1 MPNEQDPDPER
12 TRRAMALSSLVPW
25 VTLGTLFLM
34 VAGGAGAQ
42 AGTPG
47 APHREG
53 TLGRDLLFVGLLI
66 LANSLFVLI
75 ETAMLT
81 VRRTRIEQLMEEG
94 DRRAK
99 VVHDLLAEPTRMLAT
114 IQVALTVLQ
123 LFTAGAAAESAVEPL
138 GRYLRAHLENLP
150 LLAARAHAIAFVA
163 TILAVALLTL
173 VIGEIT
179 PKSIAIRHAEP
190 LSLFAAWPLRG
201 LQAVGWPVVSL
212 VTWLSN
218 WLVRPFG
225 GTATFHTSAMTEE
238 ELKLMVEQ
246 SEEHG
251 VIETEEKEMIH
262 SIFDFGDTV
271 VRKVMTPRLDIA
283 AVEANATIDELIQ
296 AVTASGHSRLPVY
309 DEDLDNIIGIVHVK
323 DVLQALASD
332 RRRVTVRDLMRP
344 PYFIPENKR
353 VDDLLAELRRS
364 KTQLAVVRDEYGTV
378 TGLVTIEDLL
388 EEIVGEIQDE
398 YDVEEEPD
406 FVQVDERTCIIEGRM
421 PLDDFNERMGV
432 TIPVEESDTI
442 GGFVFGLMG
451 HQPAQGET
459 AIWDGLEFA
468 VEDTDGKRIRKV
480 RVTRRTADEPPVD
493 AQEQDR
499 ASDADARTGGADRAV
514 EADARTDRKEPPG
527 LTPEW

>member
-1 MPNEQDPDPER
+1 MPTEQDTDPER
-12 TRRAMALSSLVPW
+12 THVRASLGGYMPW
-25 VTLGTLFLM
+25 LIMGMLFLM
-34 VAGGAGAQ
+34 LGGGAWAQPRQTHAPDGGA
-42 AGTPG
+42 
-47 APHREG
+47 
-53 TLGRDLLFVGLLI
+53 LGRDLLLVGALI
-66 LANSLFVLI
+66 LVNSFFALI

-81 VRRTRIEQLMEEG
+81 VRRTRIEQLVEEG
-94 DRRAK
+94 DRRAA
-99 VVHDLLAEPTRMLAT
+99 VVHELLAEPTRMLAT
-114 IQVALTVLQ
+114 IQVALTVVQ
-123 LFTAGAAAESAVEPL
+123 LFAAGAAAESVVGPL
-138 GRYLRAHLENLP
+138 SQYLRIHLESVP
-150 LLAARAHAIAFVA
+150 VLARHAYGLAFVV
-163 TILAVALLTL
+163 TILGVALLTL
-173 VIGEIT
+173 VVGEIT

-190 LSLFAAWPLRG
+190 LSLFAAWPIRG
-201 LQAVGWPVVSL
+201 LQAVGWPVVSV

-271 VRKVMTPRLDIA
+271 VRKVMTPRLDIS
-283 AVEANATIDELIQ
+283 AVEASATIDELIQ
-296 AVTASGHSRLPVY
+296 MVTASGHSRLPVY

-323 DVLQALASD
+323 DVLQALASG
-332 RRRVTVRDLMRP
+332 RRDVTVRDLMRP

-451 HQPAQGET
+451 HQPVQGET
-459 AIWDGLEFA
+459 AIWNGLEFA
-468 VEDTDGKRIRKV
+468 VEDTDGRRIRKV
-480 RVTRRTADEPPVD
+480 RVTRRPLEANAGN
-493 AQEQDR
+493 AQEPERQSAD
-499 ASDADARTGGADRAV
+499 DARNEDTFK
-514 EADARTDRKEPPG
+514 AREGRTHADRKEPPG
-527 LTPEW
+527 LKPEW

>member
-12 TRRAMALSSLVPW
+12 TCARTALGRLVRW
-25 VTLGTLFLM
+25 TATGMLLLCS
-34 VAGGAGAQ
+34 AGAARAQ
-42 AGTPG
+42 AGHAG
-47 APHREG
+47 SPHGG
-53 TLGRDLLFVGLLI
+53 TLGRDLLFVAFLI

-94 DRRAK
+94 DRRAR
-99 VVHDLLAEPTRMLAT
+99 VAHELLAEPTRMLAT
-114 IQVALTVLQ
+114 IQVAITVLQ
-123 LFTAGAAAESAVEPL
+123 LFTAGAAAESIVDPL
-138 GRYLRAHLENLP
+138 SRYLRAHLEGLP
-150 LLAARAHAIAFVA
+150 LVAAHAYAISFVC
-163 TILAVALLTL
+163 TILGVALLTL
-173 VIGEIT
+173 VVGEIT

-190 LSLFAAWPLRG
+190 LSLFAAWPLKG
-201 LQAVGWPVVSL
+201 LQALGWPAVSL

-262 SIFDFGDTV
+262 SIFDFGDTM
-271 VRKVMTPRLDIA
+271 VRKVMTPRLDIS

-296 AVTASGHSRLPVY
+296 TVTASGHSRLPVY

-323 DVLQALASD
+323 DVLQALASE
-332 RRRVTVRDLMRP
+332 RRSATVRELMRP

-364 KTQLAVVRDEYGTV
+364 KTQLAIVRDEYGTV

-406 FVQVDERTCIIEGRM
+406 FVQIDERTCIIEGRM

-432 TIPVEESDTI
+432 AIPVEESDTI

-451 HQPAQGET
+451 HQPDLGET
-459 AIWDGLEFA
+459 AVWNGLEFA
-468 VEDTDGKRIRKV
+468 VEATDGKRIRKV
-480 RVTRRTADEPPVD
+480 RVTRRTQEASAGGAPEPDPSSSDE
-493 AQEQDR
+493 
-499 ASDADARTGGADRAV
+499 ARTEGGVKPAAADRPAQ
-514 EADARTDRKEPPG
+514 AKEPPG
-527 LTPEW
+527 LRPEW